1 MTPITFKVNP
11 RITQELDLIK
21 EGEGL
26 GNRTATFTFLIKYYL
41 LTKKDTLEESVK
53 ILEKLTSKIDSDKL
67 PSAEEQL
74 SDL

>member
-1 MTPITFKVNP
+1 MTPITFKVNS

-53 ILEKLTSKIDSDKL
+53 ILEKLASKIDSDKL
-67 PSAEEQL
+67 SSAEEQL
-74 SDL
+74 SNL

>member
-53 ILEKLTSKIDSDKL
+53 ILEKLASKIDSDKL

>member
-1 MTPITFKVNP
+1 MNPITFKVDP
-11 RITQELDLIK
+11 KVAQELDLIK
-21 EGEGL
+21 NEEGL

-41 LTKKDTLEESVK
+41 LTKKSTLNDS
-53 ILEKLTSKIDSDKL
+53 IDLMEKLAGKIDPNTL

>member
-11 RITQELDLIK
+11 RVAQELDLIK

-41 LTKKDTLEESVK
+41 LTRKDNLEES
-53 ILEKLTSKIDSDKL
+53 IDRLEKLASKIDLNKL